1 MEIKA
6 TVNTPYIKFDTKLGL
21 LEIKGRSV
29 PENATQ
35 FYMFLFENIT
45 QYAAKPVSPTQV
57 NIHLE
62 YYNTTS
68 SFCII
73 RVLKQ
78 FKEIETKGCT
88 VIINWIYDKDDLDVK
103 EAGEDFQSVVNLPF
117 NFIKAQ

>member
-1 MEIKA
+1 MEIKG
-6 TVNTPYIKFDTKLGL
+6 TTNTPYIKFDPKLGL

-35 FYMFLFENIT
+35 FYMFLFENLA
-45 QYAAKPVSPTQV
+45 QYAVKPVSPTQV

-68 SFCII
+68 SFCVI

-78 FKEIETKGCT
+78 LKEIESKGCQ
-88 VIINWIYDKDDLDVK
+88 VNVNWYYDKDDLDVK
-103 EAGEDFQSVVNLPF
+103 EAGEDFQDVVGLQF
-117 NFIKAQ
+117 NIIKVG

>member
-1 MEIKA
+1 MEIKG
-6 TVNTPYIKFDTKLGL
+6 TLNTPYIKFEPKLGL

-29 PENATQ
+29 PENAAQ
-35 FYMFLFENIT
+35 FYMFLFETIS
-45 QYAAKPVSPTQV
+45 QYVAKPVSPTVV

-78 FKEIETKGCT
+78 IKELEAKGCK
-88 VIINWIYDKDDLDVK
+88 VVINWYYDKEDIDVK
-103 EAGEDFQSVVNLPF
+103 EAGEDFQAIIELPF
-117 NFIKAQ
+117 NIVAV

>member
-1 MEIKA
+1 MEVKA
-6 TVNTPYIKFDTKLGL
+6 TLNTPYIKFEPKLGL

-45 QYAAKPVSPTQV
+45 QYATKPVSPTVV

-78 FKEIETKGCT
+78 FKEIATKGCKLE
-88 VIINWIYDKDDLDVK
+88 INWYYDKEDVDVK
-103 EAGEDFQSVVNLPF
+103 EAGEDFQAIVELPF
-117 NFIKAQ
+117 NFIAV